1 MHSNINT
8 ILPLLCPL
16 PPSLSLSLSQRIG
29 SVTPDEP
36 PVQRILYRQPD
47 SPVSCLCISS
57 VRCTSL
63 LYYALHFPLMFSSIL
78 FLSSFFFFSYSLPS
92 FSPTHFPLFLPL
104 ISFFSSSL
112 YICSFSPFISSSSS
126 SSSSSISLIIVC
138 LPLLPLRKCWRLR
151 FLI

>member
-8 ILPLLCPL
+8 ILPLLCFL
-16 PPSLSLSLSQRIG
+16 PPSPSLSLSQRIG

-63 LYYALHFPLMFSSIL
+63 LS
-78 FLSSFFFFSYSLPS
+78 LSSYVLFYPLFVIFFS

-104 ISFFSSSL
+104 ISFFYSSL
-112 YICSFSPFISSSSS
+112 YICSFSPFISSSF
-126 SSSSSISLIIVC
+126 SSSISLIIVC